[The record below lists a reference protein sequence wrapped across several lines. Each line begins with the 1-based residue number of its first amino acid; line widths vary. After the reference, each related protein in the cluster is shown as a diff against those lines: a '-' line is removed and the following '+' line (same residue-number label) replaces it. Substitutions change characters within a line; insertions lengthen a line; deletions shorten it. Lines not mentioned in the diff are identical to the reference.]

1 MTKSQALRYERRRQE
16 ELQRQ
21 RARQALKDAIVGILV
36 MLVLIALFAIVGTM
50 DYEDEQREIAYWESQ
65 GIHIARDW

>member
-1 MTKSQALRYERRRQE
+1 M
-16 ELQRQ
+16 QRQ